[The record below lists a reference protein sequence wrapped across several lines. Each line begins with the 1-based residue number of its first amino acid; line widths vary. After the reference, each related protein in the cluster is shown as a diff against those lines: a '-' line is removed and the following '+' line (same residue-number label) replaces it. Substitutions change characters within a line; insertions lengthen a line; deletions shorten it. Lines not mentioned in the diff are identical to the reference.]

1 MSGLCAKLRR
11 SLPEGSIFASDRRL
25 ISHATGTPPVADDS
39 GDDSMNWDQ
48 IQGKWKQLRGSV
60 KVRWAK
66 LTDSDVELINGR
78 RDRKEQAEKQV
89 NDWAVSLQEEPAGT
103 RQRKA
108 G

>member
-1 MSGLCAKLRR
+1 
-11 SLPEGSIFASDRRL
+11 
-25 ISHATGTPPVADDS
+25 
-39 GDDSMNWDQ
+39 MNWDQ
-48 IQGKWKQLRGSV
+48 IQGKWKQLKGSA

-78 RDRKEQAEKQV
+78 REQLVGLLQERYGIAKEQAEKQV

-103 RQRKA
+103 RPRKA